1 MEYST
6 LYELIRFLQYGN
18 HLHIGVIFLEGRSGN
33 AFSLPTSQTIHDS
46 AVCWKAKGP
55 GGNNRRCYRCR
66 QAAIKKAVRTHQNFG
81 GYCINGVYE
90 YTRPVMREGKCAA
103 VIYIGNIL
111 GPEDRRGRLARVLGD
126 DMSLLETMERDFDLE
141 ECRSLGKLIESYIRA
156 LWEMLPPGI
165 DGKSGSVV
173 ENIKQYIDA
182 NLDCEIKLQD
192 VAPLFHYNP
201 QYLGRLFKQETGMC
215 FSEYVN
221 RERILQAAMLLN
233 SETPIIHVAYQVGF
247 NNVTYFNRVFRRHFG
262 LSPSAY
268 RLKSSR

>member
-6 LYELIRFLQYGN
+6 LYDLIRFLQYGN
-18 HLHIGVIFLEGRSGN
+18 HLHIGVIFLEGCSGS
-33 AFSLPTSQTIHDS
+33 AFSLPPSQTIHDS

-66 QAAIKKAVRTHQNFG
+66 QAAIKKAVHEHRDFG

-90 YTRPVMREGKCAA
+90 YTRPVMKVGKCAA

-111 GPEDRRGRLARVLGD
+111 VPGDRRGRLARVLGED
-126 DMSLLETMERDFDLE
+126 TALLETMERDFDLE
-141 ECRSLGKLIESYIRA
+141 KCRSLGQLIESYIRA
-156 LWEMLPPGI
+156 LWETLPPGG
-165 DGKSGSVV
+165 DSKSSSVV

-182 NLDCEIKLQD
+182 NMDCEIKLQD

-201 QYLGRLFKQETGMC
+201 QYLGRLFKQETGMS

-221 RERILQAAMLLN
+221 RERVKRAATYLS
-233 SETPIIHVAYQVGF
+233 SEMPIIHVAYQVGF

-268 RLKSSR
+268 RRKNGE